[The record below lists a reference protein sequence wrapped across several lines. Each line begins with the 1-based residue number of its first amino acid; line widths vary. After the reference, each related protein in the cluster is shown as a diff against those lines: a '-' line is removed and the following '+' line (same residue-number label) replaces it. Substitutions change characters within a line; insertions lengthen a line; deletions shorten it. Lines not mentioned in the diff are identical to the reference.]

1 MNYVK
6 GRNGR
11 YLKEAGP
18 HKKGHHIITHVLLFV
33 IVMHLIARVRLQIFF
48 FYLDCCSLLEHLHH
62 AFPWV
67 KKIRGRKKITE

>member
-48 FYLDCCSLLEHLHH
+48 LPGLLHPFT
-62 AFPWV
+62 AFASCFSMGLKNKRE
-67 KKIRGRKKITE
+67 KKK

>member
-33 IVMHLIARVRLQIFF
+33 IGMHLIARVRLQILQPFT
-48 FYLDCCSLLEHLHH
+48 
-62 AFPWV
+62 AFAS
-67 KKIRGRKKITE
+67 

>member
-33 IVMHLIARVRLQIFF
+33 IVMHVIARVRLQIFF
-48 FYLDCCSLLEHLHH
+48 FICIVA
-62 AFPWV
+62 AFYSICIMLFHGS
-67 KKIRGRKKITE
+67 KKQEGEKK